1 MLPTVREGKIISGR
15 QAISGERASPD
26 ILGDSDGSLRP
37 CDLSSLPPGS
47 SSSPPGLS
55 SEEKRLTERERG
67 MQGRVKGGVRDPH
80 AQSGCSQ
87 ILYYFIDIAT
97 L

>member
-47 SSSPPGLS
+47 SRSPPGLS
-55 SEEKRLTERERG
+55 SEEKRLDREGACDAGQSER
-67 MQGRVKGGVRDPH
+67 GVRDPH